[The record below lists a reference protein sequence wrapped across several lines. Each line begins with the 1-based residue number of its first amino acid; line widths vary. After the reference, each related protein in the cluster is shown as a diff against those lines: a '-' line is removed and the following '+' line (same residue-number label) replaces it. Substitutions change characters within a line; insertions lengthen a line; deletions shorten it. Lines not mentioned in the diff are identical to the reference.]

1 LWALPFNGDRRPFP
15 VARTTFVEAFG
26 QFSPN
31 GEWVAYQSNE
41 SGRPEVYAQPFPGPG
56 LKLKSST
63 NGGAQMRW
71 RQDGHELFYLALDS
85 RMMAVPI
92 RPSEQGERLVAGR
105 RRRAAAERLQ
115 HLQRCV
121 ARRPAVPDGYGRR
134 RIGPRTNHHHPQLE
148 SD

>member
-1 LWALPFNGDRRPFP
+1 

-92 RPSEQGERLVAGR
+92 RPSEQGKSLVAGR
-105 RRRAAAERLQ
+105 
-115 HLQRCV
+115 
-121 ARRPAVPDGYGRR
+121 
-134 RIGPRTNHHHPQLE
+134 
-148 SD
+148 